1 MLEQIKPVIILAAV
15 LSLATVAHA
24 DCDHSRTLT
33 TSPIDGAGVNVVRI
47 DASAGSLD
55 VVGTATGSIRAG
67 GKACGSTPSRLDGIE
82 LTSERR
88 GDEVLIRV
96 DIDSARGLFFTRT
109 YAYLDLKVEL
119 PEGMEVEIDDG
130 SGEINVSGV
139 GPLDIDDGSGSITVR
154 DSGTTRIDDGSGS
167 IELVDITGDVS
178 IEDGSGE
185 IEIERVSGNVR
196 IDDGSG
202 SMEIVGIGG
211 DVIIEDDGSGSI
223 RVTDVKG
230 DLRVGDHGSGGIS
243 FDRID
248 GKVSVRD

>member
-1 MLEQIKPVIILAAV
+1 MFKPAKTILIATATIALAV
-15 LSLATVAHA
+15 SAHA
-24 DCDHSRTLT
+24 DCEHSRKLAIA
-33 TSPIDGAGVNVVRI
+33 PIDAANVKLVRI
-47 DASAGSLD
+47 DASAGSLE
-55 VVGTATGSIRAG
+55 VLGSATRSIGAG
-67 GKACGSTPSRLDGIE
+67 GEACASTSSRLDGIE

-96 DIDSARGLFFTRT
+96 DIDSARGLFFSRT

-119 PEGMEVEIDDG
+119 PEGMAVEIDDG
-130 SGEINVSGV
+130 SGEIDVTNVGE
-139 GPLDIDDGSGSITVR
+139 LDIDDGSGSITVTR
-154 DSGTTRIDDGSGS
+154 SGPTRIDDGSGS
-167 IELVDITGDVS
+167 IALTDIAGDVS

-185 IEIERVSGNVR
+185 IEIDGVTGNVR

-202 SMEIVGIGG
+202 SVEITNVGS

-230 DLRVGDHGSGGIS
+230 DLRVGDHGSGGLS